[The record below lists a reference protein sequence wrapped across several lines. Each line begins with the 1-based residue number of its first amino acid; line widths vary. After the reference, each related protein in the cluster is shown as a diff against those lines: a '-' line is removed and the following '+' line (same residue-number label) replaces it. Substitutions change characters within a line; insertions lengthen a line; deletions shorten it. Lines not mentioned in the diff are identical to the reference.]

1 VVGGAEESA
10 MAKLTHT
17 NVWRAIDRT
26 AEAHGLTASGLAR
39 GAGLDPTAFN
49 KSKRLSPTQKRRWPS
64 VETIAKVLN
73 SVGDS
78 IEEFVDRLNDHG
90 RASRPRVRQPA
101 SRRRPRLR

>member
-1 VVGGAEESA
+1 
-10 MAKLTHT
+10 MAKLTHA

-26 AEAHGLTASGLAR
+26 ANGHGLTASGLAR

-49 KSKRLSPTQKRRWPS
+49 KSKRLSPTRKPRWPS

-78 IEEFVDRLNDHG
+78 IEDFVERLGDDG
-90 RASRPRVRQPA
+90 RGSRTQVRRA
-101 SRRRPRLR
+101 RSRRGPRHR

>member
-1 VVGGAEESA
+1 
-10 MAKLTHT
+10 MPKLTHA

-78 IEEFVDRLNDHG
+78 IEEFVERLNDHG
-90 RASRPRVRQPA
+90 RGSRTRVGQPPA
-101 SRRRPRLR
+101 RRRPRRR